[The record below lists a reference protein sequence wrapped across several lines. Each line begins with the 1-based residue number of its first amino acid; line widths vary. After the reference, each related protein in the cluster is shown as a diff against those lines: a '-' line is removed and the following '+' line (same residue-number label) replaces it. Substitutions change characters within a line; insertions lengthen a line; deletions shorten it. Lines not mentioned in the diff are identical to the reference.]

1 MSFLREYDCKIKK
14 QARQRMFLAE
24 NIITEEIKTQK
35 QGNQEQEQVVE
46 EEEVVSGK
54 NCI

>member
-35 QGNQEQEQVVE
+35 QGNQDQEQVE

-54 NCI
+54 KLSI